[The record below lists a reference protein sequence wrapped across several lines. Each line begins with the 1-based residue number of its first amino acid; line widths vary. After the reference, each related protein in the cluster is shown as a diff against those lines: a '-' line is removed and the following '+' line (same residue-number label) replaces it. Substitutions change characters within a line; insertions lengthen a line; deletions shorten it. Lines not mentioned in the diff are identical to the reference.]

1 MGREGSGF
9 VSAENVT
16 AVVKRTSFM
25 RSLKTVAWSFIGI
38 RSSAGF
44 QEDVAKVNPLH
55 VLLAGVMTVLV
66 LVGSLIGLAT
76 WVVGK

>member
-1 MGREGSGF
+1 M
-9 VSAENVT
+9 SAENIT
-16 AVVKRTSFM
+16 TVVKRSSVL

-55 VLLAGVMTVLV
+55 VLLAGVITVLV
-66 LVGSLIGLAT
+66 LVVSLIGLAT